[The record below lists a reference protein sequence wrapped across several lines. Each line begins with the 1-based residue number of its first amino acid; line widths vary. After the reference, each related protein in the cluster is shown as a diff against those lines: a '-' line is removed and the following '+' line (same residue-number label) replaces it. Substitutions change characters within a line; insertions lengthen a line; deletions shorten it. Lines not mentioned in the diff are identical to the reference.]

1 MRHSSQRQKTLL
13 LMVQQEAWAPACV
26 PIPLAIKS
34 RWRNA
39 VSPDGCC
46 AHNGFAIQTRNT
58 EPKAHDI
65 LLVSSKQTC
74 FLFQRE
80 TLPYPSSLFT
90 VNIITLRNSPDE
102 EESKLCILGT
112 CTKKVQSPWQIASLN
127 NKEFL
132 IVKRAGYMQEEQGY
146 SRCSHPET

>member
-1 MRHSSQRQKTLL
+1 MGACRKHETLRSETEDFITHGAARS
-13 LMVQQEAWAPACV
+13 MSTSTCTNSPCHQV
-26 PIPLAIKS
+26 PLEE
-34 RWRNA
+34 
-39 VSPDGCC
+39 CC
-46 AHNGFAIQTRNT
+46 QPRFAIQTRNT

-102 EESKLCILGT
+102 EESKLCILGM